1 MLKKYAD
8 NNFSFERPSGELGLW
23 NIGMAK
29 YNLEQLG
36 WKLGPDNKKDFNI
49 IKMLYALANQHPER
63 RDAVANIVNERF
75 YRKRVFNIS
84 EMDEA
89 YEGLYNDLKSK
100 FGKQAEDVCYY
111 IEAHRKAL
119 APKVAENKKMI
130 KDVASIRPVID
141 MIAELKP
148 FNVGNL
154 PYSRSRF
161 SRKGEVD
168 LNSIRVND
176 YLTISKGFEDT
187 FGKFLKYQN
196 VIGGDD
202 FSKGITVD
210 FISKHFK
217 VNIKGQKKQTEIKKI
232 VEDAT
237 KSIKGDKELIER
249 TKRAY
254 AMGYVLQC
262 FQDED
267 MTLYFEPSINKKSQ
281 YKFTDTAGK
290 YLNLKEKPALDNSVI
305 ESKYLDHNKY
315 ADDADENDLNAF
327 RKDNNLKADLKK
339 AFDKEQVIE
348 INNPEKKIG
357 KKTVAQFKEKMIAN
371 GWSVSKN
378 PFEENMIITLFDLY
392 DIDKPYAKVMGT
404 QLDKL
409 YNTKIQGLVDRNKL
423 IRR

>member
-1 MLKKYAD
+1 MKLK
-8 NNFSFERPSGELGLW
+8 L
-23 NIGMAK
+23 
-29 YNLEQLG
+29 
-36 WKLGPDNKKDFNI
+36 
-49 IKMLYALANQHPER
+49 
-63 RDAVANIVNERF
+63 
-75 YRKRVFNIS
+75 
-84 EMDEA
+84 
-89 YEGLYNDLKSK
+89 
-100 FGKQAEDVCYY
+100 
-111 IEAHRKAL
+111 
-119 APKVAENKKMI
+119 
-130 KDVASIRPVID
+130 
-141 MIAELKP
+141 
-148 FNVGNL
+148 
-154 PYSRSRF
+154 
-161 SRKGEVD
+161 
-168 LNSIRVND
+168 
-176 YLTISKGFEDT
+176 
-187 FGKFLKYQN
+187 
-196 VIGGDD
+196 
-202 FSKGITVD
+202 
-210 FISKHFK
+210 HFK

-339 AFDKEQVIE
+339 AFDIEQVIE